1 MTEFSTNAVTFP
13 NSTDHKLPLPLLI
26 AQDLQFSLRTVE
38 RNGQLYYRLQ
48 DWLVGVVD
56 EPFAIQKI
64 RTLRRSY
71 YFAAHADAVYLV
83 HEQDAKKRTQAI
95 EHVTDKLLYAIT
107 QDLRVTGK
115 RRDTTAVLT
124 IKDYLA
130 RAGAFTDRLRRE
142 PDKVFDLIGV
152 DPDDALNAVIEAYR
166 KRGKDDRWIAARLM
180 GKIKRQRFLG
190 ALKAAVAS
198 YLSGRQYAAA
208 TDQIYQGLWRRTS
221 AELKKEMELS
231 ARANLRD
238 NQPFLALTY
247 QGLAEEVAA
256 QKLADRDRLSW
267 YEALL
272 IIRQVANLI
281 GVQAAA
287 TSQFLKVDIATGK
300 PLLTEGVKAGV
311 A

>member
-1 MTEFSTNAVTFP
+1 MSETLTHPTAFSAAPDN
-13 NSTDHKLPLPLLI
+13 KLPLPILI
-26 AQDLQFSLRTVE
+26 AHDLQFILRTIE
-38 RNGQLYYRLQ
+38 KDHQQYYRLQ
-48 DWLVGVVD
+48 DWLTGVVD
-56 EPFAIQKI
+56 EAFAVQKI

-71 YFAAHADAVYLV
+71 YFASHADSVQIV
-83 HEQDAKKRTQAI
+83 HEPDAKKRTLAI
-95 EHVTDKLLYAIT
+95 EYVTDKLLYGIT
-107 QDLRVTGK
+107 QDIRVTGK
-115 RRDTTAVLT
+115 RRDSTAILS
-124 IKDYLA
+124 IKEYLA

-152 DPDDALNAVIEAYR
+152 DPDDALSAVIEAYR
-166 KRGKDDRWIAARLM
+166 KRGKDDRWITARLM
-180 GKIKRQRFLG
+180 GKIKRQRFMT

-208 TDQIYQGLWRRTS
+208 TDQIYQGLWKRTS
-221 AELKKEMELS
+221 QELKKELDLP

-247 QGLAEEVAA
+247 QGLAEEVAT
-256 QKLADRDRLSW
+256 QKLTDRDRLSW

-287 TSQFLKVDIATGK
+287 TSQFLQIDIATGK
-300 PLLTEGVKAGV
+300 PLLAQQS